1 MCYLMPD
8 TILGS
13 VELTL
18 GAVEAKKI
26 KLPR

>member
-1 MCYLMPD
+1 MCYLTPD

-26 KLPR
+26 KLPK

>member
-1 MCYLMPD
+1 MCYLTPD
-8 TILGS
+8 TILGP

-26 KLPR
+26 RLPK